1 MTVYVVTWN
10 INGEPERRYDEVR
23 AGLIAKLDK
32 YDSIRDESLES
43 VCFLATDIDVERLYD
58 DISEPLDH
66 EDDTMLIS
74 SMHAGEFAGQL
85 EDKLVD
91 WVQARI
97 GSG

>member
-23 AGLIAKLDK
+23 AALIAKLDE

-43 VCFLATDIDVERLYD
+43 VCFLATDIDVDTVYA

-66 EDDTMLIS
+66 DDDTMLIT
-74 SMHAGEFAGQL
+74 SMRAGEFAGRL

-97 GSG
+97 

>member
-10 INGEPERRYDEVR
+10 INGEPEPRYDEVR
-23 AGLIAKLDK
+23 AALIARLDE

-43 VCFLATDIDVERLYD
+43 VCFLATDIDVETVYA

-66 EDDTMLIS
+66 DDDTMLIT
-74 SMHAGEFAGQL
+74 SMHAGEFAGRL

-91 WVQARI
+91 WVQARV
-97 GSG
+97 